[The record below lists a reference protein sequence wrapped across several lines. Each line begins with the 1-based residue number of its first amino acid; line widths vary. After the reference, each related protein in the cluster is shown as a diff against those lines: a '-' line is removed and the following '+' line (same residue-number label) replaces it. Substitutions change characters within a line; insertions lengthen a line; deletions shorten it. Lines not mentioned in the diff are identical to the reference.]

1 MYYGY
6 MRNFDEKELVHK
18 LDKILKREFG
28 TNLAFHEFSAGY
40 GIADLVF
47 APKFSFSKKAI
58 KRTPI
63 TDFSSL
69 ALLLTLEDNKVYR
82 QNEITALFSHLTQG
96 EVKRVLQ
103 SLTKTYYLEKLERDA
118 YRKSML
124 VVNPLNPIR
133 SVVAV
138 EVKLTDHK
146 KGLIQARRYQYF
158 ADESYL
164 AILKETEKNID
175 FEEFNRN
182 NIGLILFDNKTNSIE
197 VKHPQAVNHHYQSMV
212 SLFAK
217 EMMLSRFMN
226 FAS

>member
-1 MYYGY
+1 
-6 MRNFDEKELVHK
+6 MRSFDEKELVHK
-18 LDKILKREFG
+18 LERILKREFG

-47 APKFSFSKKAI
+47 APKFSFSKRAM

-69 ALLLTLEDNKVYR
+69 ALLLTLDDNRIYK
-82 QNEITALFSHLTQG
+82 QNEIISLFPHLTAR
-96 EVKRVLQ
+96 EVKSVLQ
-103 SLTKTYYLEKLERDA
+103 SLTKTHYLEKLERDT
-118 YRKSML
+118 YHKSMSM
-124 VVNPLNPIR
+124 VNPLNPIR
-133 SVVAV
+133 SVIAV

-146 KGLIQARRYQYF
+146 RGLVQARRYQYF

-164 AILKETEKNID
+164 AILKDTEKSID
-175 FEEFNRN
+175 FEEFNKH

-197 VKHPQAVNHHYQSMV
+197 VKHPQLVNHHYQSMV
-212 SLFAK
+212 GSFAK

-226 FAS
+226 FS